1 MKFEYVN
8 KHGKEEFWVNG
19 QMVPQ
24 VVYENIFEKEFPQ
37 KFDTNQVGFVDMIKL
52 ISDGDK
58 VAYYK
63 TPYKTYKFYAEKFY
77 AEGDDGFTPDIK
89 VQVDDMDLS
98 FGEFFDEYE
107 YISDWVNYKFTVKS
121 PEQWIECDFKKAY
134 KLYDSGATVRCEVGG
149 VIQEFNKTSYELRSL
164 AEIVSMRQLV
174 AEWEYKA

>member
-19 QMVPQ
+19 AMVPQ

-37 KFDTNQVGFVDMIKL
+37 KVDMHNVDFSQMIKL

-63 TPYKTYKFYAEKFY
+63 TPYKTYKFYAEV
-77 AEGDDGFTPDIK
+77 DDGFTPDVKI
-89 VQVDDMDLS
+89 QVDDMDLS

-107 YISDWVNYKFTVKS
+107 YITDWIDYKFIVKS
-121 PEQWIECDFKKAY
+121 PEQWIECDFKKAH
-134 KLYDSGATVRCEVGG
+134 KLYDSGITVRCEVDG

-164 AEIVSMRQLV
+164 IEIVSMQQLV
-174 AEWEYKA
+174 AEWEYRS